1 MTWRMLWIDFSCRH
15 WLKTSLSQCQT
26 VPRPDQS
33 CLEQNKGWLW
43 CTMADTNAF
52 INNADSPLCR
62 KDLTEP
68 KEERGSGAP
77 IFKVPLW
84 KKLGSSFSSHSAL
97 PEWLL
102 KDFVLTARKW
112 STKMIYAAGVKPHI
126 SSLSDMTLTTR
137 SAVSPCYNCEPLLYS
152 SVLENH
158 GGFAAACRALGLLGW
173 RIWCLGLACLTGFG
187 SQCNVIM
194 NAHGKGVTGLWL
206 PTSWLK

>member
-26 VPRPDQS
+26 VPRPVQS

-68 KEERGSGAP
+68 KEERGSGTP

-112 STKMIYAAGVKPHI
+112 SAKMIHAAGLKPHI
-126 SSLSDMTLTTR
+126 CSLSPLDQLWAPVIT
-137 SAVSPCYNCEPLLYS
+137 VSPSRAPLS
-152 SVLENH
+152 
-158 GGFAAACRALGLLGW
+158 
-173 RIWCLGLACLTGFG
+173 
-187 SQCNVIM
+187 
-194 NAHGKGVTGLWL
+194 
-206 PTSWLK
+206 